1 MSESTEPRIGG
12 NGNTLGMNGLE
23 FVEFATAN
31 PESFGAVLEKLG
43 FVRVAR
49 HRSRRVFLYRQ
60 GSMNVVVDAD
70 PQALASSAIGPD
82 SVSLDALA
90 FRVADAR
97 KAYQYL
103 MECGAW
109 PIPSRAEAMEL
120 NIPGVHGVGDSILYL
135 VDRYHDI
142 SIYDVDFDF
151 QAGVDPNPPARHGL
165 QFHSVVQTIETWRT
179 DVWTDFYGQ
188 LFGFT
193 PRTGGDEIDPDCV
206 LLASP
211 CGKFGVELLELP
223 EDLARD
229 QHWDEGFAR
238 LKFSTSD
245 LAATVASLRAQGV
258 DIDPRS
264 TPAEALTRNVAKGV
278 QFGFVQQPEKA

>member
-1 MSESTEPRIGG
+1 MAESMERRTGA
-12 NGNTLGMNGLE
+12 NGNILGVDGLE

-31 PESFGAVLEKLG
+31 PESFGGVLEKLG

-60 GSMNVVVDAD
+60 GPMNVVVDAD
-70 PQALASSAIGPD
+70 PQALASSTIRPD

-90 FRVADAR
+90 FRVTDAR
-97 KAYQYL
+97 RAYQHL

-135 VDRYHDI
+135 VDRYHGI

-151 QAGVDPNPPARHGL
+151 EQGVDPSPPALHGL
-165 QFHSVVQTIETWRT
+165 QFHSAVQTIETWRS

-193 PRTGGDEIDPDCV
+193 PRAGGDDIDPACA

-211 CGKFGVELLELP
+211 CGKFGIELLELP
-223 EDLARD
+223 EDLAHD

-238 LKFSTSD
+238 LNFSTTD
-245 LAATVASLRAQGV
+245 LAGTVASLREQGI

-264 TPAEALTRNVAKGV
+264 TSTEALTRSVAKGV
-278 QFGFVQQPEKA
+278 QFGFIARPGQS